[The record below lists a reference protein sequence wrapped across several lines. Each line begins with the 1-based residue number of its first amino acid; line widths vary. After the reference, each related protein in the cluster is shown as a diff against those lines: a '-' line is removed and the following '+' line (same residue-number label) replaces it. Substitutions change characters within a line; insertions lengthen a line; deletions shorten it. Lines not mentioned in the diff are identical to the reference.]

1 MTVHRDISIVRR
13 FMDRELVE
21 RELGGPSRY
30 VEAAR
35 SAREAFERL
44 ASYVGEEER
53 AKQLREFDEIWPA
66 PTEGEE

>member
-13 FMDRELVE
+13 FMDRELAQ
-21 RELGGPSRY
+21 REEGGPSRY

-66 PTEGEE
+66 P